1 MSLFPP
7 ILDAQRESIPA
18 MIGVNPPSTAQIQNF
33 EIFTTLPQSL
43 NVADIGNIQV
53 LIRRQIDM
61 EPWIAPPT
69 HASNAP
75 APEGDVIYLRPSA
88 MTAEGKITLPVR
100 LFTAGDSVITPS
112 SSTAEIAAQTGRFY
126 TIQVRFGMK
135 TGTGDNVWAGYGS
148 SNTAFAAWKAA
159 EIAANRFGEW
169 SNVQRVFVYGVPSG
183 VGANAADKIITATV
197 VDDVIGRIE
206 WSYGPLSHDPLAL
219 ARITY
224 SWSTPD
230 DYGNAYRSRDIAFTP
245 NANGGA
251 SGIID
256 LGVLRIV
263 PIKVSIRLTTVN
275 NTIFNYIFDNS
286 PTGWTAAGEPATIYK
301 SPIDEFSFLGFMDSG
316 TITSFPIVGEE
327 IDDGVI
333 AMSFYGNF
341 KKRVFSP
348 NSDPR
353 NNDTLIYYRVYR
365 ADAMTLETVA
375 LARYDGPSPHN
386 NAGVFSEILKD
397 YSIAMGEEYIYFAV
411 SYGFPS
417 QGIHYILTWSDYL
430 DPDSWNPVLYQGYGR
445 QMNFQGNVFL
455 TTKFQQL
462 KLKGNVSVSSF
473 QRNTSDTLTTTI
485 GSQYP
490 FYSRAGNMNYR
501 TLSLQGLITLQTD
514 LTHTFLKFALQ
525 RSSDFRDQEDN
536 LAAIYQNQ
544 VRNINTTT
552 YPIGSIEYQRLV
564 QEYKAQY
571 LSSMREL
578 YRTNLDWMSG
588 QLWMQ
593 HGEFEDEIALRTLDL
608 FSNTQHSSSRRRVR
622 DQRGIE
628 NDYLRET
635 DDEYYVVNGPRTK
648 FDSNRRWDTTKVTES
663 DRKDHLIYSERQ
675 FRDMVMKWLA
685 NGKPKLFRS
694 ETEGNMIV
702 MLTGISLSPLNK
714 SREVFSVS
722 MTLTEIAEFN
732 TTNLILYNLIP
743 LSFES
748 QYRPNF
754 DFEFVPGGVDPN
766 V

>member
-7 ILDAQRESIPA
+7 ILDAQRESIAA
-18 MIGVNPPSTAQIQNF
+18 MIGVDPPSTSQITNF

-43 NVADIGNIQV
+43 NIADIGNIQV

-61 EPWIAPPT
+61 MPWIAPGT
-69 HASNAP
+69 HTSTAP
-75 APEGDVIYLRPSA
+75 APEGDVIYLRPNA
-88 MTAEGKITLPVR
+88 MTAEGTITLPVR

-112 SSTAEIAAQTGRFY
+112 STPAEIAAQTGRFY

-135 TGTGDNVWAGYGS
+135 RGAGDNLWSGYGTT
-148 SNTAFAAWKAA
+148 NHTAFGAWKAE

-169 SNVQRVFVYGVPSG
+169 SNVQRVFVYGVPNTTG
-183 VGANAADKIITATV
+183 VNATDKIITTTV

-219 ARITY
+219 ARVTY

-245 NANGGA
+245 NVDGGA

-275 NTIFNYIFDNS
+275 NTIFNYVFDSS
-286 PTGWTAAGEPATIYK
+286 PSSWSAATDPNTIYK
-301 SPIDEFSFLGFMDSG
+301 QPIDEFNFSGFTDTG
-316 TITSFPIVGEE
+316 TITPFPIVGEE

-333 AMSFYGNF
+333 AMSFQGNF
-341 KKRVFSP
+341 KR
-348 NSDPR
+348 R
-353 NNDTLIYYRVYR
+353 NVGALANDTLIYYNIYR
-365 ADAMTLETVA
+365 TDAMTLETVA
-375 LARYDGPSPHN
+375 LARYDSSSPIGN
-386 NAGVFSEILKD
+386 TTPAFNEILKD

-417 QGIHYILTWSDYL
+417 QRLHYILTWSDYL

-462 KLKGNVSVSSF
+462 KLKGNVSVSNF
-473 QRNTSDTLTTTI
+473 NRNTSDTLTTTI
-485 GSQYP
+485 GSKYP

-501 TLSLQGLITLQTD
+501 TLSLQGLISLQTD

-525 RSSDFRDQEDN
+525 RSSDFRDQEDG

-544 VRNINTTT
+544 VRNIT
-552 YPIGSIEYQRLV
+552 YPIGSIEYQQLV

-593 HGEFEDEIALRTLDL
+593 HGEFEDEITLRTLDL

-622 DQRGIE
+622 DQRGIV

-648 FDSNRRWDTTKVTES
+648 FDSRQRWDTTKVTES

-675 FRDMVMKWLA
+675 FRDMVMKWLS

-702 MLTGISLSPLNK
+702 MLTGISFSPLNK

-732 TTNLILYNLIP
+732 TANLILYGLIP
-743 LSFES
+743 LSFEA
-748 QYRPNF
+748 QYNPNF
-754 DFEFVPGGVDPN
+754 DFEFVPGEVDPN